1 MRRKPSAVGD
11 QLSAEPQ
18 RRGEAGVQGGVRL
31 SILRARLGDWF
42 RFVGLSARLIGGRR
56 FWIAPLLTLLWPA
69 FQAVRLLIGWQ
80 PSAFEP
86 SSVQTVLVGFPMIV
100 LAIGLGVRI
109 IADEM
114 DRRTLEIAYTVPGG
128 ASRVWLGKL
137 AAAVGMLVSA
147 EVLLA
152 LVTFAFFAEVT
163 LGALYGALQGAV
175 FYLVLSMALAALT
188 RSEITGALATA
199 VVLSL
204 NGVFTGFGNQQVRFA
219 PTFNPLSL
227 RGLAPEVVVAHTVQ
241 NRIGFI
247 LAIAAVVALAFS
259 RAERREKLLG

>member
-1 MRRKPSAVGD
+1 VKDEGFFRMTK
-11 QLSAEPQ
+11 L
-18 RRGEAGVQGGVRL
+18 L
-31 SILRARLGDWF
+31 ILRGRLGDWV

-69 FQAVRLLIGWQ
+69 FQALRLLMGWQ
-80 PSAFEP
+80 DSVFEP
-86 SSVQTVLVGFPMIV
+86 SSVQTVLVGFPMII

-128 ASRVWLGKL
+128 AHRVWLGKL
-137 AAAVGMLVSA
+137 AAAFGLLVAA
-147 EVLLA
+147 EILLA
-152 LVTFAFFAEVT
+152 GVTSAFFAPVT
-163 LGALYGALQGAV
+163 LGALYGALQEAV
-175 FYLVLSMALAALT
+175 FYLVLSMGLAALT
-188 RSEITGALATA
+188 RSEITGALAVA

-204 NGVFTGFGNQQVRFA
+204 NGFVTGFGGNQIRVS

-227 RGLAPEVVVAHTVQ
+227 GGTSPEIVVAYTLQ
-241 NRIGFI
+241 NRIGI
-247 LAIAAVVALAFS
+247 ALAIAALTALAFA

>member
-1 MRRKPSAVGD
+1 MTRFST
-11 QLSAEPQ
+11 
-18 RRGEAGVQGGVRL
+18 
-31 SILRARLGDWF
+31 LRSRLGDWVH
-42 RFVGLSARLIGGRR
+42 FVGLSARLVGGRR

-69 FQAVRLLIGWQ
+69 FQALRLLMGWQ
-80 PSAFEP
+80 ESVFEP
-86 SSVQTVLVGFPMIV
+86 SSVQTVLVGFPMII

-128 ASRVWLGKL
+128 AHRVWLGKL
-137 AAAVGMLVSA
+137 AAAF
-147 EVLLA
+147 VLLVA
-152 LVTFAFFAEVT
+152 AEILLAAVTSAFFAPVT

-175 FYLVLSMALAALT
+175 FYLVLSMGLAALT
-188 RSEITGALATA
+188 RSEITGALAVA

-204 NGVFTGFGNQQVRFA
+204 NGLFTGFGGNQLRVS

-227 RGLAPEVVVAHTVQ
+227 RTTAPEIVMAYTLQ
-241 NRIGFI
+241 NRIGI
-247 LAIAAVVALAFS
+247 ALAIAALTALAFA